1 MADLQKVRAAA
12 RRALELVD
20 TNFPPGGEAPGPV
33 VFREPADDPPTARP
47 SESCRRCRRA
57 PLSEPIVP
65 GSVSL
70 LVVDDNEL
78 NRDML
83 SRRLGSRGF
92 KVAVADGGAAALEMI
107 EKQDFDLVLLDVMMP
122 GLSGIDVL
130 KRLRERWPESDL
142 PVVMA
147 TARDATEDVVEAL
160 HLGANDYVTK
170 PLDFAV
176 VLARVETQLAL
187 RRQKLEIKRL
197 AEVLELRN
205 RFIQTLFGRYISDEV
220 VADLL
225 ASPEGPKIGGEQRR
239 VTLLMSDLRGFTP
252 LTEGLAP
259 QQVLRL
265 LNSYLGTM
273 ADVVLAHQGTVDEFV
288 GDAILAIF
296 GAPVARSDDAQRAVA
311 CAVAMQGALAALN
324 RANEPAGLPRLEM
337 GIAVHTGEVIVGNI
351 GSERR
356 TKYGVVGS
364 AVNHAGRIESFT
376 VGRAGADLRCDAAR
390 SGRGSAG
397 WRAARGRC
405 QGHARADRRLRPE
418 GDWPQRRAR
427 RSRRPAPAPRSA
439 QRAVPCG
446 RGQTCPVRGVRRPA
460 GGAVGAQRLAARA
473 AAAAPAVE
481 PQARAASAGRAP
493 ARDLRQGR
501 ARGGRRHGGVAL
513 HAAAA
518 RHRGLGE
525 RVARE
530 RTGRRRLV
538 ARGGAPQP
546 VHDRVAEALL
556 GAWLGEDQV
565 EPWPSRRRSAAN
577 RRAAAV
583 SSAPSGASTSTAAKP
598 GAVRRAWASR
608 PTRPGVGGRRWRA
621 PARIASGV
629 RVA

>member
-1 MADLQKVRAAA
+1 VSEPKVDPRAQLRHDLRTPLHQIIGYAELLEDELKDGGQERYVADLQKVRAAA

-20 TNFPPGGEAPGPV
+20 TTFPPGGEAPGPV
-33 VFREPADDPPTARP
+33 VFREPADDSPTAQAQRELP
-47 SESCRRCRRA
+47 SLPPLT

-65 GSVSL
+65 GSISL

-311 CAVAMQGALAALN
+311 CAVAMQGALTALN
-324 RANEPAGLPRLEM
+324 HANEPAGLPRLEM

-376 VGRAGADLRCDAAR
+376 VGGQVLISDATLHEAGEGVRVGERLAVDAKGTREPIVVYDLKGIGRSDVPGAPEDLLPLSVPLNVLCHVVVGKRVQSEAFGGRLLELSVR
-390 SGRGSAG
+390 SGSLLAP
-397 WRAARGRC
+397 
-405 QGHARADRRLRPE
+405 RRLRPLSNLKLE
-418 GDWPQRRAR
+418 L
-427 RSRRPAPAPRSA
+427 RPPD
-439 QRAVPCG
+439 G
-446 RGQTCPVRGVRRPA
+446 RPLEIYAKVVHVADDGTVALRFTPLRPDTEAWVSELLANVRGSNA
-460 GGAVGAQRLAARA
+460 
-473 AAAAPAVE
+473 
-481 PQARAASAGRAP
+481 
-493 ARDLRQGR
+493 
-501 ARGGRRHGGVAL
+501 
-513 HAAAA
+513 
-518 RHRGLGE
+518 
-525 RVARE
+525 
-530 RTGRRRLV
+530 
-538 ARGGAPQP
+538 
-546 VHDRVAEALL
+546 
-556 GAWLGEDQV
+556 
-565 EPWPSRRRSAAN
+565 
-577 RRAAAV
+577 
-583 SSAPSGASTSTAAKP
+583 
-598 GAVRRAWASR
+598 
-608 PTRPGVGGRRWRA
+608 
-621 PARIASGV
+621 
-629 RVA
+629 